1 MRFCV
6 LDFANILKEESYS
19 LKGMADSGES
29 VRDLNEAT
37 KALTQKLAGNDK
49 TLRDK
54 AIKKLRSLIE
64 KRQKNDAGG
73 INFNL

>member
-1 MRFCV
+1 MEC
-6 LDFANILKEESYS
+6 LSI
-19 LKGMADSGES
+19 KGMADSGES
-29 VRDLNEAT
+29 VKDLNEAT

-64 KRQKNDAGG
+64 KRQKNDTGKA
-73 INFNL
+73 NFFV